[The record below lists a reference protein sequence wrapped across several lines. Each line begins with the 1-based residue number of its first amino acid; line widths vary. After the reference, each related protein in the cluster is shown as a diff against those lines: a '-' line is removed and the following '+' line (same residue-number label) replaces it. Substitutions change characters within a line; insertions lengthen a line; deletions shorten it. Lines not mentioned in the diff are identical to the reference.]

1 STAKV
6 VVDIASA
13 CIHNFFFQAEDGI
26 RDYKVTGVQTCAL
39 PIYLNQALVE
49 AEIPDA
55 GFHLSSFD
63 QEGPVTG
70 HSRED
75 LFIRINFADVPQP
88 GDEDSA
94 LRAGDH
100 LLGCLLT
107 AGREKHDVGRRFAHL
122 IGQGEPMT
130 AYLDLAYFPGKL

>member
-1 STAKV
+1 MTVHAISGTGRIAGILSLKLSYFGKVEIAHFHGRRYHVKSFLTAGPHRT
-6 VVDIASA
+6 A
-13 CIHNFFFQAEDGI
+13 DGLN
-26 RDYKVTGVQTCAL
+26 TTQH
-39 PIYLNQALVE
+39 LNQALVE

-94 LRAGDH
+94 LRA
-100 LLGCLLT
+100 
-107 AGREKHDVGRRFAHL
+107 
-122 IGQGEPMT
+122 
-130 AYLDLAYFPGKL
+130 